1 MKGKTIMTVS
11 VKFNFGLQG
20 VSQSLAPFLQT
31 TEPSYF
37 CYDIYLQ
44 RSSYSSVFLSSCG
57 KNIIYAEYLAFAFH
71 HSEFFSMRWLI
82 SPVSPRNDT
91 LKLSGQLFIY
101 CRSSHSWLMFSKLH
115 CSPKN
120 ERRYDWLQIN
130 LKITG
135 SQWSPQLLVEMIKR
149 IIDVESNFVSFSNG
163 RFSRN
168 MLCIISHLC
177 SLQTVKGFLDKFAAN
192 GCVDFYSVSA
202 CSVGCF

>member
-1 MKGKTIMTVS
+1 MQSFMEPIIEVIVVRDIVFQSKLISFAKYLFVCFFFSCVSPQCSVYIFLLHDPSPSFGIGMKGKTIMTVS

-115 CSPKN
+115 YSPKN
-120 ERRYDWLQIN
+120 ERRYD
-130 LKITG
+130 
-135 SQWSPQLLVEMIKR
+135 
-149 IIDVESNFVSFSNG
+149 
-163 RFSRN
+163 
-168 MLCIISHLC
+168 
-177 SLQTVKGFLDKFAAN
+177 
-192 GCVDFYSVSA
+192 
-202 CSVGCF
+202 